1 MYALEYNPTRFLLF
15 ITAPIIATI
24 KDEPIDVPE
33 GLVPRT
39 PTQVPLAQRDR
50 ATLRTAEDK
59 ALDAARS
66 ADRAAK
72 YHLKSKIEKKDSYKK
87 LEDNSFNSKEAK
99 EEWQRFRDGLT
110 PEELAVVTN
119 KDWEQVEPPS
129 AIGALG
135 LSDDALLQSDK
146 PYIEGKDNDECE
158 EELDEDS
165 DIDAY
170 YNEFGNE
177 YETEEQWEEAKA
189 MADKDDETDWGNTTD
204 FEGFSD

>member
-1 MYALEYNPTRFLLF
+1 SGGILEKIMRRTYH
-15 ITAPIIATI
+15 
-24 KDEPIDVPE
+24 D
-33 GLVPRT
+33 GL
-39 PTQVPLAQRDR
+39 Q
-50 ATLRTAEDK
+50 K
-59 ALDAARS
+59 
-66 ADRAAK
+66 
-72 YHLKSKIEKKDSYKK
+72 LK
-87 LEDNSFNSKEAK
+87 DNSFDSKEAK
-99 EEWQRFRDGLT
+99 EEWQHFRDGLT

-119 KDWEQVEPPS
+119 KDWKQVEPPS
-129 AIGALG
+129 PIGALG

-146 PYIEGKDNDECE
+146 PYIEGKDSDECE

-189 MADKDDETDWGNTTD
+189 MAEKDDETDWGNTTD